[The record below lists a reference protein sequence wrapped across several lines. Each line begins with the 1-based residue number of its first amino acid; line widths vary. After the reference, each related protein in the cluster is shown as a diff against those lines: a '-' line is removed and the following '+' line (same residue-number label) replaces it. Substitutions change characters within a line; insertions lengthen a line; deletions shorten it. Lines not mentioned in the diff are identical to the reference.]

1 MSVNE
6 LTVYE
11 IARAGITRDKNLVEP
26 EDTDGDSFANDGRTF
41 FHLVNASA
49 GAINVTITPVRTLDD
64 QAIDPIIVEIA
75 ATGDGDGLD
84 DQFLGP
90 YTGTF
95 EQTDGTVIAICAT
108 VTDMLIGAFRLPP
121 AQ

>member
-1 MSVNE
+1 MAVNE
-6 LTVYE
+6 LTVVD
-11 IARAGITRDKNLVEP
+11 IVRAGAAGDDTLVEP
-26 EDTDGDSFANDGRTF
+26 TVTDGDSFVNDGRTF
-41 FHLVNASA
+41 FHIVNGSA
-49 GAINVTITPVRTLDD
+49 GAINVTITPVRTVDG
-64 QAIDPIIVEIA
+64 QAVEAIVVEIA

-95 EQTDGTVIAICAT
+95 EQTDGTIIAICAT

-121 AQ
+121 A